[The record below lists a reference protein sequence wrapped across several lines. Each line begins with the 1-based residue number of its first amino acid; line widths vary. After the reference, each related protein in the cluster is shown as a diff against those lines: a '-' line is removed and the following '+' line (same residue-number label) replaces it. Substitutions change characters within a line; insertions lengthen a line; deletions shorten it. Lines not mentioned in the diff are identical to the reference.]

1 MLLRS
6 NVERVMIFK
15 QLLAVASLALS
26 ASASA
31 TIDLT
36 SWQQNGFAGWD
47 SKSFVDETS
56 YHITSHKNRTALKAV
71 SDNAASGLV
80 LERRIDLLNTPYI
93 NWSWLIEKTLPNLQ
107 EQSKAGDDYA
117 ARVYVVIDGGLIF
130 WNTKSLSY
138 VWSSS
143 QEKEQVWDNAYAG
156 ANVQMVSVRGKGDN
170 VGQWYDEKRNV
181 YKDLIKYFGDQGSEG
196 ANQKSYRYI
205 DVVAIMTD
213 TDNSG
218 GTAESYYGDIFF
230 SAE

>member
-1 MLLRS
+1 ML
-6 NVERVMIFK
+6 K
-15 QLLAVASLALS
+15 KLLVVAGLSLS
-26 ASASA
+26 ASVNAN
-31 TIDLT
+31 IDL
-36 SWQQNGFAGWD
+36 SSLQSNGFANWEP
-47 SKSFVDETS
+47 KSFVNETR
-56 YHITSHKNRTALKAV
+56 YQVTSHKNRAALKAV

-80 LERRIDLLNTPYI
+80 LERRIDLLETPYI
-93 NWSWLIEKTLPNLQ
+93 NWSWLIEKTLPNLP

-117 ARVYVVIDGGLIF
+117 ARVYVVIDGGLMI

-156 ANVQMVSVRGKGDN
+156 SNVQMVAVRGKGAH

-181 YKDLIKYFGDQGSEG
+181 YQDLIAYFGDQGSERE
-196 ANQKSYRYI
+196 NQNSYRYI

-218 GTAESYYGDIFF
+218 STAESYYGDIFF
-230 SAE
+230 STE